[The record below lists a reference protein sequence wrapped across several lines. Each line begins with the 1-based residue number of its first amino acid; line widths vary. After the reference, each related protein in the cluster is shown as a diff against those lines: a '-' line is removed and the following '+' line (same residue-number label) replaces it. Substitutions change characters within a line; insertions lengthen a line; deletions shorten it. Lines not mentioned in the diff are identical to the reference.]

1 MRHYFS
7 PEADQSTD
15 ILRPMNPMSPIV
27 ASDVLT
33 PTRDMSSGYG
43 VGGLKNRPGN
53 RFWNLQSTRQQPSF
67 GMLGGGV
74 QDALAVLSFTDSI
87 LRG

>member
-1 MRHYFS
+1 M
-7 PEADQSTD
+7 
-15 ILRPMNPMSPIV
+15 RPMNPMSPIV
-27 ASDVLT
+27 ASDLLT
-33 PTRDMSSGYG
+33 PIRDMSGGYG
-43 VGGLKNRPGN
+43 IGGNMGGLTTRPAN